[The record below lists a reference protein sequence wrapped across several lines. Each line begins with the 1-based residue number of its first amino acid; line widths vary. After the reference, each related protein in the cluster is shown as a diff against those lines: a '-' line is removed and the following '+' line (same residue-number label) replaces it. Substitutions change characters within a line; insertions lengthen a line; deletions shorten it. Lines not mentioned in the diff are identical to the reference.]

1 MKTPILL
8 GILGALV
15 TGVAIGTQSTLST
28 RIGSMIGNF
37 RTGLLM
43 NFAGGIIA
51 GVFVLALTFIQ
62 GKSFWNLPAS
72 AVVMLLIAGALGILI
87 ITGVAFSL
95 QLTGVAAGLA
105 TVILG
110 EMVVSVIVDAKG
122 LAGATAIPI
131 TWERVVGLLVIVLGV
146 YLILPKK

>member
-8 GILGALV
+8 GILGALA

-28 RIGSMIGNF
+28 RIGGMIGNF
-37 RTGLLM
+37 RTGVLM
-43 NFAGGIIA
+43 NFAGGVIA

-62 GKSFWNLPAS
+62 GKSFWNLPTS
-72 AVVMLLIAGALGILI
+72 AVVMLLVAGALGILI

-95 QLTGVAAGLA
+95 QITGVAAGVA

-122 LAGATAIPI
+122 LAGAAAIPV

-146 YLILPKK
+146 YLILPIK

>member
-15 TGVAIGTQSTLST
+15 TGVAIGMQSTLST
-28 RIGSMIGNF
+28 RIGGLIGNF
-37 RTGLLM
+37 RTGVLM
-43 NFAGGIIA
+43 NFAGGVIA

-72 AVVMLLIAGALGILI
+72 AVVMLLVAGALGILI
-87 ITGVAFSL
+87 ITGVAYSL
-95 QLTGVAAGLA
+95 QITGVAAGLA

-110 EMVVSVIVDAKG
+110 QMAVSVIVDAKG
-122 LAGATAIPI
+122 LAGAAPIPI
-131 TWERVVGLLVIVLGV
+131 TWTRIAGLLVIMVGV